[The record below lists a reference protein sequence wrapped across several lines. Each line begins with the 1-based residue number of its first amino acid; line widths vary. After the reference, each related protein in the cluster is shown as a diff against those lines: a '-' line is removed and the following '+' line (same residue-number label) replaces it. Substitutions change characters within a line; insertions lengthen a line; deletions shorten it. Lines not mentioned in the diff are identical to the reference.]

1 MSRLTYQ
8 VTLACGVR
16 CRVTLE
22 GEAPFTGA
30 DLEVVRERIEETL
43 LREGR
48 YLQAQR
54 ARRVPARTP
63 RPCGCSGS

>member
-1 MSRLTYQ
+1 MSRLVYE
-8 VTLACGVR
+8 VTLAGGVR
-16 CRVTLE
+16 CRVALE
-22 GEAPFTGA
+22 GDAPFTGV
-30 DLEVVRERIEETL
+30 DLEVVRERVEETL

-54 ARRVPARTP
+54 AQRVPARTP